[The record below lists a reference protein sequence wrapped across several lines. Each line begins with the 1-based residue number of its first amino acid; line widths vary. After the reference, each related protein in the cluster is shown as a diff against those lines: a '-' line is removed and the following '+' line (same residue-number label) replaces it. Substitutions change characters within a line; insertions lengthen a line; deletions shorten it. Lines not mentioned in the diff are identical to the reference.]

1 MDTFDAGYD
10 QGPFRAL
17 CEGAPGESVYPLERF
32 RVEWGP
38 IFHRGRLDGTARVLV
53 IGQDPAAHEGVARRI
68 LCGVAG
74 HRVQGF
80 LAKLGI
86 DRSYVMVNAFLYS
99 LHGTDAPTH
108 TQAQLDDRF
117 DWFEAILDTA
127 GIELVVTFGSIA
139 NKVWGRFLRDRS
151 PVDPPPQVT
160 AVHPT
165 AHLTDTEL
173 LARWNATLI
182 AAHAA
187 LVHPDR
193 AVALVPYG
201 TELDEAVDLVG
212 IPSFDLPAGLPAWM
226 AGAQTWAVRGDDP
239 EPAST
244 ADRIT
249 VTIPLADR
257 VDRGPS

>member
-1 MDTFDAGYD
+1 MSTFDASYGD
-10 QGPFRAL
+10 DPFRGL
-17 CEGAPGESVYPLERF
+17 CEAAPTSTVYPLERF

-86 DRSYVMVNAFLYS
+86 DRSYVMINAFLYS
-99 LHGTDAPTH
+99 LYGTDAPTH

-117 DWFEAILDTA
+117 DWIEAILDTSN
-127 GIELVVTFGSIA
+127 IELVITFGGVAS
-139 NKVWGRFLRDRS
+139 KVWARFLHDRIPAS
-151 PVDPPPQVT
+151 PPAQVA

-165 AHLTDTEL
+165 AHLSAAQ
-173 LARWNATLI
+173 LAAKWNTSLA
-182 AAHAA
+182 AAHPHIS
-187 LVHPDR
+187 HPDR
-193 AVALVPYG
+193 TIALVPYG
-201 TELDEAVDLVG
+201 AAFDDATDLVG

-226 AGAQTWAVRGDDP
+226 AGAETWAVRDDST
-239 EPAST
+239 EPVSS

-249 VTIPLADR
+249 ITIPVSDR
-257 VDRGPS
+257 IDR